1 MQGQLQPDRKGQCA
15 EGARCVRHSLKQ
27 VYAPALLI
35 RTCNGVPL
43 SRNLLEKSLIE
54 LQHTVLVNS
63 WESIHVD
70 EGISARF
77 RSDQEHMQLTI
88 PEGR

>member
-1 MQGQLQPDRKGQCA
+1 MSLLKQEITDLKSGKCV
-15 EGARCVRHSLKQ
+15 EHARAAAVREERAMCRGSLDASGKHSLKQ

-54 LQHTVLVNS
+54 LQPTL
-63 WESIHVD
+63 
-70 EGISARF
+70 
-77 RSDQEHMQLTI
+77 
-88 PEGR
+88 

>member
-1 MQGQLQPDRKGQCA
+1 MKGSEA
-15 EGARCVRHSLKQ
+15 VVSVH
-27 VYAPALLI
+27 VPALLI

-54 LQHTVLVNS
+54 LQYTRSANS
-63 WESIHVD
+63 WESTEVD
-70 EGISARF
+70 EGISACF
-77 RSDQEHMQLTI
+77 RSDQDHRQLTI

>member
-1 MQGQLQPDRKGQCA
+1 MQRELDASGK
-15 EGARCVRHSLKQ
+15 HSLKQ

-54 LQHTVLVNS
+54 LQPTL
-63 WESIHVD
+63 
-70 EGISARF
+70 
-77 RSDQEHMQLTI
+77 
-88 PEGR
+88 